1 MAMEKKKEM
10 FSEMKGI
17 ISDIVDFF
25 MPRTCHICGCTLRDT
40 ESVFCLRCVETL
52 PRSLYHHMHLN
63 PMERRFAG
71 IVPFVRATGYF
82 IYSRNS
88 ELAAAIHDMKYR
100 GFPSVGRRLGEI
112 VGEELHMAGFFSGA
126 DCVAGVP
133 MHWWKKARRGYNQT
147 DFIAHGVGE
156 AAGLEVVDVLA
167 AARSHKTQ
175 TAMTLEQRL
184 ANLSGAFKVTD
195 PGPLKGKGL
204 VLVDDVCTTG
214 STLRSLAAEVSA
226 AVPDCR
232 LYLLSLCV
240 TV

>member
-1 MAMEKKKEM
+1 
-10 FSEMKGI
+10 
-17 ISDIVDFF
+17 
-25 MPRTCHICGCTLRDT
+25 
-40 ESVFCLRCVETL
+40 
-52 PRSLYHHMHLN
+52 
-63 PMERRFAG
+63 MERRFAG
-71 IVPFVRATGYF
+71 IVPFVQGTGYF

-100 GFPSVGRRLGEI
+100 GFPSVGHRLGEI
-112 VGEELHMAGFFSGA
+112 VGEELHMAGFFNGA
-126 DCVAGVP
+126 DLVAGVP

-147 DFIAHGVGE
+147 DFIARGIGD
-156 AAGLEVVDVLA
+156 ATGLKVVDVLEA
-167 AARSHKTQ
+167 TRSHKTQ

-184 ANLSGAFKVTD
+184 ANLSGSFRVKD
-195 PGPLKGKGL
+195 PDALRGKGL

-232 LYLLSLCV
+232 IYLLSVCV

>member
-1 MAMEKKKEM
+1 
-10 FSEMKGI
+10 
-17 ISDIVDFF
+17 
-25 MPRTCHICGCTLRDT
+25 
-40 ESVFCLRCVETL
+40 
-52 PRSLYHHMHLN
+52 
-63 PMERRFAG
+63 MERRFAG
-71 IVPFVRATGYF
+71 IVPFVQGTGYF

-100 GFPSVGRRLGEI
+100 GFPSVGHRLGEI

-126 DCVAGVP
+126 DLVAGVP

-147 DFIAHGVGE
+147 DFIARGIGD
-156 AAGLEVVDVLA
+156 ATGLKVVDVLEA
-167 AARSHKTQ
+167 TRSHKTQ

-184 ANLSGAFKVTD
+184 ANLSGSFRVKD
-195 PGPLKGKGL
+195 PDALRGKGL

-232 LYLLSLCV
+232 IYLLSVCV

>member
-1 MAMEKKKEM
+1 MKETLRN
-10 FSEMKGI
+10 I
-17 ISDIVDFF
+17 ADFF
-25 MPRTCHICGCTLRDT
+25 MPRTCHLCGCALLPKERT
-40 ESVFCLRCVETL
+40 FCVRCVETL
-52 PRSLYHHMHLN
+52 PRSLYHRIPLN

-71 IVPFVRATGYF
+71 IVPFVRATGHF

-88 ELAAAIHDMKYR
+88 QLAAAIHDMKYR
-100 GFPSVGRRLGEI
+100 QFPSVGRRLGEI

-126 DCVAGVP
+126 DCVAAVP
-133 MHWWKKARRGYNQT
+133 MHWWKKARRGYNQA
-147 DFIAHGVGE
+147 DFVARGIAE
-156 AAGLEVVDVLA
+156 ATGLEVVDVLEA
-167 AARSHKTQ
+167 TRGHKTQ

-184 ANLSGAFKVTD
+184 ANLSGSFRVTD
-195 PGPLKGKGL
+195 TDALKGRGL

-214 STLRSLAAEVSA
+214 STLRSLAAEVSG